1 MATITKENS
10 MPKVKAREGELT
22 IPVSDE
28 VREKL
33 DLHDGDELAAHVF
46 GDSVVYTP
54 TTPDAKERA
63 WQRILSITDQVRP
76 TPAQA
81 TKPIEIAEQE
91 IVEDVHAF
99 RQARRA
105 GNA

>member
-1 MATITKENS
+1 

-81 TKPIEIAEQE
+81 AKPIEIAEQE

>member
-1 MATITKENS
+1 M
-10 MPKVKAREGELT
+10 T

-33 DLHDGDELAAHVF
+33 HLHDGDELAVHVV

-54 TTPDAKERA
+54 AAPDARERA

-76 TPAQA
+76 TPEQA
-81 TKPIEIAEQE
+81 GKPIDVAEQE

-99 RQARRA
+99 RRARRSGRA
-105 GNA
+105 